1 MHQRFLRLIRIAFL
15 VLDLVALNIVVIFAK
30 NFFQKAISP
39 DLELMYVHLHLLFN
53 IGWVVAS
60 SMNSIY
66 NSNNISIFEVFC
78 RKTIRAYIYF
88 VAIVMFYLFFLNQDQ
103 ISRLFIVAVLA
114 GALQAFL
121 LNRLIHLVLFQFLLK
136 KDHFIRR
143 ILIIGHNRTAKKLS
157 QYLEEEPLKS
167 KIIGF
172 CEDKNKVKELT
183 HYPVVGEIKNVM
195 ELSRKF
201 KATDIYSTI
210 APEQN
215 HEIYSF
221 MKQADQE
228 CIHFKF
234 IPDLDSFIRQAVHI
248 DYLGQIPM
256 FSIRKEP
263 LDDLANR
270 VRKRLYDLIFST
282 LVIVFILSWLVPI
295 LGFIIWLESGGPI
308 FFIQKRTGVNMKPF
322 NCIKFRSM
330 KVNKDAHLKQASK
343 GDPRITRLGRFLRKT
358 NVDEFPQFFNVFK
371 SDMSVVGPRPHM
383 IKHTE
388 DYSKLVNQYM
398 VRQFLKPGITGWAQ
412 IKGCRGEIKTTGDV
426 QNRLECDLWYLEN
439 WSLWLDTK
447 IILLTVLNMIKG
459 EKNAY

>member
-1 MHQRFLRLIRIAFL
+1 
-15 VLDLVALNIVVIFAK
+15 
-30 NFFQKAISP
+30 
-39 DLELMYVHLHLLFN
+39 
-53 IGWVVAS
+53 
-60 SMNSIY
+60 
-66 NSNNISIFEVFC
+66 
-78 RKTIRAYIYF
+78 
-88 VAIVMFYLFFLNQDQ
+88 
-103 ISRLFIVAVLA
+103 
-114 GALQAFL
+114 
-121 LNRLIHLVLFQFLLK
+121 
-136 KDHFIRR
+136 
-143 ILIIGHNRTAKKLS
+143 
-157 QYLEEEPLKS
+157 
-167 KIIGF
+167 
-172 CEDKNKVKELT
+172 
-183 HYPVVGEIKNVM
+183 
-195 ELSRKF
+195 
-201 KATDIYSTI
+201 
-210 APEQN
+210 
-215 HEIYSF
+215 
-221 MKQADQE
+221 
-228 CIHFKF
+228 
-234 IPDLDSFIRQAVHI
+234 
-248 DYLGQIPM
+248 M